1 MKWYL
6 SLFTFMNVMCNNEAI
21 MKYFLLFFFILT
33 SSLLAAKKPN
43 VIIIFTDDQ
52 GTLDMN
58 AYGAKDLKTP
68 YMDALANSGIRW
80 TQFYTAAPVCS
91 PSRAA
96 LLTGLT
102 PQAAGVPGNV
112 GLTAEGLPSNRVTI
126 AEQLKTAGY
135 KTALIGKW
143 HLGHHEDTVPNAQG
157 FDYQFGHLVGCI
169 DNYSHFFY
177 WSGPNK
183 HDLFRNNKEVHY
195 PGKFF
200 PDLMVEEATKFI
212 KENKKDPFFIY
223 FAMNSPH
230 YPYQGDAKW
239 LEYYKDLPMDRRY
252 YAAFLST
259 QDERIGNLLKAV
271 EAEGLKDD
279 TIVIFQS
286 DHGHSTEQRAFYG
299 GGFAG
304 PYRGA
309 KFSLLEGGIRV
320 PATITWPGKIK
331 GGQVRD
337 QFAVSTDWFP
347 TILDLCGVKRP
358 KHKLTGKSLVS
369 IIDSESAETQHK
381 YFTWQMSKQKVVREG
396 DWKLCIDIVDTS
408 GKKRITEKGTKLYNI
423 VKDPS
428 EKKDLAKQ
436 NPDVVKR
443 LKKYHE
449 NWLKSL
455 K

>member
-1 MKWYL
+1 MKL
-6 SLFTFMNVMCNNEAI
+6 IL
-21 MKYFLLFFFILT
+21 LLFFTFLLT
-33 SSLLAAKKPN
+33 ASAAKPN

-52 GTLDMN
+52 GTLDIN
-58 AYGAKDLKTP
+58 AFGAKDLATP
-68 YMDALANSGIRW
+68 AMDQLVREGIKW

-96 LLTGLT
+96 LLTGLS

-112 GLTAEGLPSNRVTI
+112 GLTAEGMPSNRITI
-126 AEQLKTAGY
+126 AEQLKGAGY

-143 HLGHHEDTVPNAQG
+143 HLGHREDTVPNAQG

-183 HDLFRNNKEVHY
+183 HDLYRNNKEIHM

-200 PDLMVEEATKFI
+200 PDLMADEAAKFI

-230 YPYQGDAKW
+230 YPYQGEAKW
-239 LEYYKDLPMDRRY
+239 LEYYKDLPQKRRY

-259 QDERIGNLLKAV
+259 QDERIGRLLKTV
-271 EAEGLKDD
+271 EDEGLKEK
-279 TIVIFQS
+279 TIIIFQS

-299 GGFAG
+299 GGYTG

-320 PATITWPGKIK
+320 PAIISWPGNIK
-331 GGQVRD
+331 PGVRD

-347 TILDLCGVKRP
+347 TILDLCGVTQP
-358 KHKLTGKSLVS
+358 AHELTGKSLKAL
-369 IIDSESAETQHK
+369 IDSDSAKTPHK
-381 YFTWQMSKQKVVREG
+381 YYNWQMAGQKVVREG
-396 DWKLCIDIVDTS
+396 EWKLCMDVVDTS
-408 GKKRITEKGTKLYNI
+408 GEKRITEKGVRLYNLAE
-423 VKDPS
+423 DPS
-428 EKKDLAKQ
+428 EKNNLAKEKA
-436 NPDVVKR
+436 DLVER
-443 LKKYHE
+443 LQKYHHDWVE
-449 NWLKSL
+449 SWK
-455 K
+455 

>member
-1 MKWYL
+1 MK
-6 SLFTFMNVMCNNEAI
+6 SIIFTVLF
-21 MKYFLLFFFILT
+21 LFSFALV
-33 SSLLAAKKPN
+33 AAKKPN

-58 AYGAKDLKTP
+58 CYGAKDLKTP
-68 YMDALANSGIRW
+68 YMDALAESGIKW
-80 TQFYTAAPVCS
+80 TQFYSAAPVCS
-91 PSRAA
+91 PSRSA

-112 GLTAEGLPSNRVTI
+112 GLTAEGMPSNRITI
-126 AEQLKTAGY
+126 AEQLKGAGY

-143 HLGHHEDTVPNAQG
+143 HLGNHEGTIPNAQG
-157 FDYQFGHLVGCI
+157 FDHQFGHYVGCI

-183 HDLFRNNKEVHY
+183 HDLFRNNKEVHH

-200 PDLMVEEATKFI
+200 PDLMVEEATQFI

-239 LEYYKDLPMDRRY
+239 LEYYKDLPMERRY

-304 PYRGA
+304 DYRGA

-320 PATITWPGKIK
+320 PAVISWPSKIK

-337 QFAVSTDWFP
+337 QFAVSCDWFP
-347 TILDLCGVKRP
+347 TILDLCGVKQP
-358 KHKLTGKSLVS
+358 DHKLDGKSLVPL
-369 IIDSESAETQHK
+369 IDSESAKTQHG
-381 YFTWQMSKQKVVREG
+381 FFNWQMKNQKVVREG
-396 DWKLCIDIVDTS
+396 EWKLCIDVVDSS
-408 GKKRITEKGTKLYNI
+408 GKKRVTEKGAKLYNI
-423 VKDPS
+423 ANDPS
-428 EKKDLAKQ
+428 EKKDLSAQ
-436 NPDVVKR
+436 NKDVVER
-443 LKKYHE
+443 LKKRHAD
-449 NWLKSL
+449 WLKSL